1 MGAYYSYTDFKRDRL
16 NFVKVDR
23 TGPGRYDMPNN
34 VYFKIAFY
42 FTDDNGLLGSSYDIL
57 LKGSGKDEAHT
68 KMSNLSAPF
77 NDTSN
82 LDSKIATEQ
91 NSSTSVL
98 NRNNVGANSAYN
110 FLILNN
116 ELERAKLLKQF
127 ITLLSEISSN
137 SPWYFN
143 SISGLDTALER
154 KYFGGEEFKLEEK
167 PNQITIKCLND
178 AVDNRIGVL
187 LDLYRTICFSYRN
200 KKEIIPANLRKFNMG
215 ILIFGRPLRGHF
227 TDTNGTNAKNES
239 IEIPSSANESYY
251 IPNVKLIELQNC
263 ELDYNSAKTG
273 YQELSNDD
281 ANYQQYTITINYDN
295 AYESRYNEQL
305 QEVISDFINIDLGIE
320 DGNRTLDGIFSDIDR
335 NGTQVDDTKSLKVY
349 NVVEKKDDDG
359 NVVLDQN
366 GTTEYDYKTTGK
378 GYWTNTDW
386 EQSGN
391 YEVRY
396 EKVAKREIND
406 VNGSFLSTQYNNLS
420 SKVSSV
426 LAIPELNVSK
436 ENITRN
442 GTQNTFGKYQY
453 LNFMSNS
460 DSLLGSAVN
469 LVGGKAVNG
478 VVQAAKNIYLGNIH
492 NNSLSDI
499 SRSISNAINGNYQNI
514 AQNKTNNS
522 QESTKGEDISNKR
535 LWEKQKVSSRAKFSK
550 AQSLYNNI

>member
-263 ELDYNSAKTG
+263 EIDYNSAKTG

-320 DGNRTLDGIFSDIDR
+320 DGNRTLDGAFSDIDR
-335 NGTQVDDTKSLKVY
+335 NGTQVDDTESLKVY
-349 NVVEKKDDDG
+349 NVVEKKDANG

-378 GYWTNTDW
+378 GYWTNIDW

-426 LAIPELNVSK
+426 LAIPELNISK